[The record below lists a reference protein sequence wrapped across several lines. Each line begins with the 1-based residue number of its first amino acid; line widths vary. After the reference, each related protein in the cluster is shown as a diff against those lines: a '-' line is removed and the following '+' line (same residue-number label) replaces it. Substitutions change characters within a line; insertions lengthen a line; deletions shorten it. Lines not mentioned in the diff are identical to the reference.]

1 MKRILLL
8 LLLCSTTLLM
18 AQQTDPIQEAMASY
32 DYETAL
38 SLIAQKKPATP
49 LLLQKG
55 KALRSLGLNAEA
67 LSTYQEIIGKDSTN
81 TRALIEAA
89 ECCRT
94 LAKYKQ
100 ASAYYEKVLDLI
112 PSKLCACKCRAI
124 AELSFSVIRLL
135 SPNASRNFCWAR
147 SRLIYCMRTYLFS
160 GVRSSTFS

>member
-67 LSTYQEIIGKDSTN
+67 LSTYQEIMCFI
-81 TRALIEAA
+81 I
-89 ECCRT
+89 
-94 LAKYKQ
+94 
-100 ASAYYEKVLDLI
+100 
-112 PSKLCACKCRAI
+112 
-124 AELSFSVIRLL
+124 SFNGIITDTEIVTGMEGTVSLV
-135 SPNASRNFCWAR
+135 
-147 SRLIYCMRTYLFS
+147 
-160 GVRSSTFS
+160 

>member
-67 LSTYQEIIGKDSTN
+67 LSTYQEIIGKHQHIMKKCSTSLRRIN
-81 TRALIEAA
+81 M
-89 ECCRT
+89 
-94 LAKYKQ
+94 Y
-100 ASAYYEKVLDLI
+100 AYSI
-112 PSKLCACKCRAI
+112 STC
-124 AELSFSVIRLL
+124 F
-135 SPNASRNFCWAR
+135 SPNK
-147 SRLIYCMRTYLFS
+147 
-160 GVRSSTFS
+160 SSAKHWVKAA

>member
-67 LSTYQEIIGKDSTN
+67 LSTYQEIMNAIYDDQSQI
-81 TRALIEAA
+81 R
-89 ECCRT
+89 
-94 LAKYKQ
+94 
-100 ASAYYEKVLDLI
+100 YY
-112 PSKLCACKCRAI
+112 A
-124 AELSFSVIRLL
+124 
-135 SPNASRNFCWAR
+135 NG
-147 SRLIYCMRTYLFS
+147 LFDY
-160 GVRSSTFS
+160 RQT

>member
-55 KALRSLGLNAEA
+55 KALRSRGLKAEA

-100 ASAYYEKVLDLI
+100 ASAY
-112 PSKLCACKCRAI
+112 
-124 AELSFSVIRLL
+124 
-135 SPNASRNFCWAR
+135 
-147 SRLIYCMRTYLFS
+147 
-160 GVRSSTFS
+160 